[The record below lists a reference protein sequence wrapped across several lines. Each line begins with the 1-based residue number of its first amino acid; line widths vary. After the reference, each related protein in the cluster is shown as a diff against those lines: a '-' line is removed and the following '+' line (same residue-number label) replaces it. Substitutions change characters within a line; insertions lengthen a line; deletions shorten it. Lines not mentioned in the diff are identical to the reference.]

1 MQYIHQDE
9 LSSAF
14 AVIDEHHAVIHQS
27 RREVE
32 ETLIALQAI
41 VTALPAATAV
51 GGKKKQFHIGEI
63 ARYTGVRVS
72 AIRFWEE
79 QGLIHPA
86 RDKTNRY
93 RLYDEQH
100 IRLLQVLALL
110 RKTGYSIEAARIVL
124 TQLPRG
130 TPEQALA
137 AAENRLRELAEASR
151 RCTEATAV
159 MWTYLQEQAGLR
171 P

>member
-14 AVIDEHHAVIHQS
+14 AVIDEYHAVIHQS

-32 ETLIALQAI
+32 ETLGALQAI
-41 VTALPAATAV
+41 VTAV
-51 GGKKKQFHIGEI
+51 DGKRKQFHIGEI

-110 RKTGYSIEAARIVL
+110 RKTGYGIEAARIVL
-124 TQLPRG
+124 TQLARG

-151 RCTEATAV
+151 RCIEATAV
-159 MWTYLQEQAGLR
+159 MWTYLQEPARLR